1 MRVPTI
7 HLNGTSKERLL
18 IDYEK
23 AHRAVNTAMDTL
35 NQIEFNARDYYVQ
48 GPLAWSEAVQEM
60 RVRFSMLAQIKS
72 ELETILEKLDK

>member
-7 HLNGTSKERLL
+7 HLNGTSKEQLL

-48 GPLAWSEAVQEM
+48 GSFAWAEAVEEM

-72 ELETILEKLDK
+72 ELETILEKLDE

>member
-1 MRVPTI
+1 MRKPTL

-23 AHRAVNTAMDTL
+23 AHRAINTAMDTL

-48 GPLAWSEAVQEM
+48 GPTAWSEAVNEM
-60 RVRFSMLAQIKS
+60 RARFSMLAQIKS
-72 ELETILEKLDK
+72 ELEEILEVLDN